1 MEARR
6 FKSRYWFP
14 IIVAVLFV
22 GVIGGVW
29 AYPGDRLPTG
39 DRRIYSVIASV
50 ASFLMIAVW
59 FWLASGAAW
68 QQRLATFLLVVAAV
82 VALFATVRRVNFA
95 GDMTPEVIWRWD
107 EPPGAAAEAQ
117 QAALKKNAEGL
128 PPIDLA
134 ATGANWMEYRG
145 PARDGIVPGPGLAE
159 DWSTNAPTLV
169 WEHPIGG
176 GYGAF
181 VVAGNALITIEQRR
195 EDEVIVCYDRET
207 GIERWTY
214 NYPEHFSEAVGGEG
228 PRTTP
233 TVWNGKVYALG
244 ASGHLTCLDAVTGEK
259 LWADHVLERAGVKN
273 VQWGMSGSPLIV
285 DGMVVV
291 NCGAQKGGEQSRGVF
306 AYDANTGE
314 VLWQAGTSQGSY
326 ASPMMATL
334 GGKRQILIFD
344 AAGLAAHDPQD
355 GTELWRFPWT
365 SDFDIN
371 AVQPIVV
378 DENRVYIT
386 SNAGGAL
393 VKVEQQDGKWSA
405 QELWRNRQLK
415 AHFSCPILYEGHIY
429 GLDNGILTCID
440 VETGKRQWKGGRY
453 GHGQMLLRD
462 NLLLV
467 LAETGHMALVEATP
481 EVFREL
487 GKIEPF
493 PAQKTWNNP
502 VLVDNLAYIRNDLN
516 MACYRLPTKGTESAD
531 KPDVADEAAAA
542 EVDTSPAKDNS
553 ADAAQSE

>member
-1 MEARR
+1 MGASR

-14 IIVAVLFV
+14 IIVGVLFV
-22 GVIGGVW
+22 AVLGGVW

-39 DRRIYSVIASV
+39 DRRIYSVIAGV
-50 ASFLMIAVW
+50 ACFLMIAVW

-82 VALFATVRRVNFA
+82 LAVFATIRRVNFA
-95 GDMTPEVIWRWD
+95 GDMTPEIIWRW
-107 EPPGAAAEAQ
+107 EKPLGAEAEAQ
-117 QAALKKNAEGL
+117 QAVLKKKAEGL

-134 ATGANWMEYRG
+134 AAGMNWMEYRG
-145 PARDGIVPGPGLAE
+145 PARDGVVPGPELAD
-159 DWSTNAPTLV
+159 DWTTNAPTLV

-195 EDEVIVCYDRET
+195 DDEAIVCYDRDT

-214 NYPEHFSEAVGGEG
+214 TYPEHFSEAVGGEG

-233 TVWNGKVYALG
+233 TVWEGKVYALG

-259 LWADHVLERAGVKN
+259 IWADHVLERSGVKN
-273 VQWGMSGSPLIV
+273 VQWGMSGSPLV
-285 DGMVVV
+285 FDGMVVV
-291 NCGAQKGGEQSRGVF
+291 NCGAQKGDDASRGVL

-326 ASPMMATL
+326 ASPMLATL
-334 GGKRQILIFD
+334 GGKQQILIFD
-344 AAGLAAHDPQD
+344 AAGIASHDPAD

-378 DENRVYIT
+378 DDNRVFIT
-386 SNAGGAL
+386 SNSGGAL
-393 VKVEQQDGKWSA
+393 LQIEQADDKWDVE
-405 QELWRNRQLK
+405 ELWRNRQLK
-415 AHFSCPILYEGHIY
+415 CHFSCPILYEGHVY

-467 LAETGHMALVEATP
+467 LAETGHLVLVEATP
-481 EVFREL
+481 EEHREL

-502 VLVDNLAYIRNDLN
+502 VLVDDLAYIRNDLN
-516 MACYRLPTKGTESAD
+516 MACYRLPTKEAGGNSEAAEAEAEPSPAI
-531 KPDVADEAAAA
+531 DEAADNGAKEPAA
-542 EVDTSPAKDNS
+542 TE
-553 ADAAQSE
+553 